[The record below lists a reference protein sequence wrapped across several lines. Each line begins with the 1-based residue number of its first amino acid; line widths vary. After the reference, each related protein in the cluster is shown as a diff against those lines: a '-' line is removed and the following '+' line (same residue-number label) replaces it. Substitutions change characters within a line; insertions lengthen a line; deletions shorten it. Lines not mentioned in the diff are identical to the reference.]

1 MLGALL
7 VARLLLS
14 LLTHDA
20 LIVAVRRF
28 RSRLGLR
35 LRHALLAAMFAAL
48 ILHTFQI
55 VFSGHR
61 DQTLSCRRIGF
72 LRTNAVHDPG
82 VPAVSGSIGFRSRKS
97 QWPSGTP
104 IGVVGFDSRIN
115 HPRRILM
122 RSKLALSALVI
133 ASMLG
138 ATAIASAQTQ
148 QPAPGA
154 SSEGNVTPGATST
167 KKSSKMKSGTTTGS
181 SMKSGKK
188 GAAAPGMDNGA
199 GSDSK

>member
-1 MLGALL
+1 
-7 VARLLLS
+7 
-14 LLTHDA
+14 
-20 LIVAVRRF
+20 
-28 RSRLGLR
+28 
-35 LRHALLAAMFAAL
+35 
-48 ILHTFQI
+48 
-55 VFSGHR
+55 
-61 DQTLSCRRIGF
+61 
-72 LRTNAVHDPG
+72 
-82 VPAVSGSIGFRSRKS
+82 
-97 QWPSGTP
+97 
-104 IGVVGFDSRIN
+104 
-115 HPRRILM
+115 M

-154 SSEGNVTPGATST
+154 SSEGNMAPGATT

-199 GSDSK
+199 GSESK